1 MNKKRPDMAQATAPA
16 KPLFAFIDCVRGYAV
31 LLVIT
36 CHLTGAYPEMP
47 WPVRRF
53 TALGWHGVQLFFLA
67 SAVTLLMSWH
77 HERARRGQADARA
90 FFIRRLLR
98 IAPAYYVAALLYTI
112 AWPPEQSSV
121 LTLFTTLAFVNM
133 WHPATAGTVPSS
145 WAVVPGGWSV
155 AVEFTFYFLFP
166 LLAGLIR
173 TPARA
178 LAFLALTIALAMIA
192 NPVARALMEGQYPPV
207 AIQNFLYF
215 WPPNQMPVFALGI
228 LLYFLVDD
236 LMGADRYGL
245 RRILSGHGLLFAGL
259 AVFLFASV
267 TFLPLP
273 HSITPFDPLPPA
285 FLLASLTFMLFILAL
300 AAAPHCLAVNRWA
313 QAMGKVSFSAY
324 LVHFAVLRLLPD
336 QFPNAFHTA
345 ATGYAAIG
353 FYAVAWIVVVGVTF
367 AVSWCTYHAIELPM
381 MRRARD
387 LTVGRVPIGL
397 ASNS

>member
-1 MNKKRPDMAQATAPA
+1 MAQDSSPP

-36 CHLTGAYPEMP
+36 CHLTGSYADLP

-53 TALGWHGVQLFFLA
+53 TVLGWHGVQLFFLA

-77 HERARRGQADARA
+77 HDLARHGTADARA

-112 AWPPEQSSV
+112 AWPPEQPST
-121 LTLFTTLAFVNM
+121 LTLLTTLAFVNV
-133 WHPATAGTVPSS
+133 WHPVTASTIPNG

-166 LLAGLIR
+166 LLAAWVR
-173 TPARA
+173 SPARA
-178 LAFLALTIALAMIA
+178 LGFLVLTIAIAMLA
-192 NPVARALMEGQYPPV
+192 NPLARSLLEGHYPPS

-215 WPPNQMPVFALGI
+215 WPPNQMPVFALGMM
-228 LLYFLVDD
+228 LFFLVDD
-236 LMGADRYGL
+236 VMGADRLQL
-245 RRILSGHGLLFAGL
+245 RATMSRHGMAFAGL
-259 AVFLFASV
+259 ALLLFGSV

-273 HSITPFDPLPPA
+273 HSITPAIALPPA
-285 FLLASLTFMLFILAL
+285 FLLASLAFMLFILAL
-300 AAAPHCLAVNRWA
+300 AAAPNCLLVNRAA

-336 QFPNAFHTA
+336 RFPEIFHTSA
-345 ATGYAAIG
+345 KGAAAIAAYAG
-353 FYAVAWIVVVGVTF
+353 AWVVVVAVTYAVSYG
-367 AVSWCTYHAIELPM
+367 TYHAIELPM
-381 MRRARD
+381 MRLARKR
-387 LTVGRVPIGL
+387 TARVPRGQTGGMV
-397 ASNS
+397 A